1 MDTADST
8 TSAPL
13 GPAVATTDE
22 SSGMGDAARPPAGTQ
37 HEPID
42 DGVLRSVDP
51 RSVPAD
57 RVAWFILLACV
68 ALGEVVGLIVA
79 LIGGWLPAWALGATV
94 VGATCLL
101 LIIVWGAVRLP
112 WRVFRTTSYALTP
125 LGVEIRKGIWWRRV
139 INVPRSRIQHT
150 DVIQGPVSRHFG
162 VATLRLHTA
171 GTQHPTIDL
180 MGLGFDRAMAIR
192 DYLIRGGHA
201 DAV

>member
-8 TSAPL
+8 TSAP
-13 GPAVATTDE
+13 PAAVAATDT
-22 SSGMGDAARPPAGTQ
+22 SSGMGDASRPATGAT
-37 HEPID
+37 HDPID

-57 RVAWFILLACV
+57 RVAWFILLGCV
-68 ALGEVVGLIVA
+68 ALGVLVGLIVA
-79 LIGGWLPAWALGATV
+79 LIGGWLPAWALGVAV

-101 LIIVWGAVRLP
+101 MIIAWGTVRLP
-112 WRVFRTTSYALTP
+112 RRVFRTTSYALTP